1 MGKKI
6 IRLTES
12 DLYNVVNKVIQEQ
25 VEEAN
30 IIKGVQNFLNKKIN
44 ANLIDSGILVVDGKT
59 GPNSQTSKAIE
70 KYQHSIGVNPTDG
83 VWGSNTYRKMPKE
96 DKEMLKDSMAE
107 EGDILDKILHRIGV
121 K

>member
-1 MGKKI
+1 MSKKI

-25 VEEAN
+25 VEEAK
-30 IIKGVQNFLNKKIN
+30 IIKGIQNFLNKKMN
-44 ANLIDSGILVVDGKT
+44 AKLVVDGKT

-107 EGDILDKILHRIGV
+107 EGDIFDRFLHWIGV